1 MEDESGRGT
10 GAGAGTGT
18 GTGPLGLWVP
28 VLFLLVGL
36 FIGLQLNLTIP
47 EAYAR
52 YTAVAILAALDAVF
66 GAIRA
71 ELNKSYSNR
80 VFVSGFISNVILA
93 TGLTFLG
100 DRLGVDLSLAAVV
113 AFGVRLFDNIAVIRR
128 HFI

>member
-1 MEDESGRGT
+1 MNET
-10 GAGAGTGT
+10 PTPKT
-18 GTGPLGLWVP
+18 TPGPLGLWIP
-28 VLFLLVGL
+28 VLFLVIGL
-36 FIGLQLNLTIP
+36 IIGLQFNLVIP

-71 ELNKSYSNR
+71 ELDGTYSNK
-80 VFVSGFISNVILA
+80 VFITGFISNVILA
-93 TGLTFLG
+93 AGLTFLG

-113 AFGVRLFDNIAVIRR
+113 AFGVRIFDNLAKIRR

>member
-1 MEDESGRGT
+1 MNET
-10 GAGAGTGT
+10 PTPNTAP
-18 GTGPLGLWVP
+18 GPLGLWIP
-28 VLFLLVGL
+28 VFFLVLGL
-36 FIGLQLNLTIP
+36 IIGLQFNLVIP

-71 ELNKSYSNR
+71 ELDGSYSNKI
-80 VFVSGFISNVILA
+80 FISGFISNVVLA
-93 TGLTFLG
+93 VGLTFLG

-113 AFGVRLFDNIAVIRR
+113 AFGVRLFNNLAIIRR